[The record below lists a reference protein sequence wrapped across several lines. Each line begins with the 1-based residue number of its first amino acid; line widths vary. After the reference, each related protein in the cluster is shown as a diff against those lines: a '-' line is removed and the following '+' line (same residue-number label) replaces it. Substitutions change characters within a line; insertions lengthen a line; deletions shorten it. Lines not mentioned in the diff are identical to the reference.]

1 MEKNLIARFGRICIS
16 AAGLMLAF
24 ASLSAAEEKPAPQ
37 QAKDVEVFSEKL
49 KDDKR
54 FVGVFPPHVKT
65 IVCISPASCPAQA
78 SRRGLELL
86 RKAGYKVK
94 VMPHAFEYVEPDK
107 DAEAAKRHLA
117 APLEARLE
125 DFYAAW
131 NDPEAD
137 MILCIRGG
145 RGCRDLLA
153 KVDWKKLKPRKD
165 LYVHGYSDV
174 TQITAALL
182 AKGYGHPVAGPMAG
196 SMIGLNQT
204 YIKAMRDMY
213 NGAQV
218 GPIPVRPLVPG
229 DCSGLPLTGLLSRLA
244 WVVESDYCP
253 DTTGRI
259 IFIEVVASSPDK
271 VRKDLDLLIS
281 RGFFAK
287 AKAVVFGHFLR
298 SGKLKELAAIRKEY
312 APKLGI
318 PVYEGFP
325 FGHSRKCCTIDFSRP
340 VEIKDNAVIF
350 PAVAKK
356 QE

>member
-1 MEKNLIARFGRICIS
+1 MLHFGRICTS

-24 ASLSAAEEKPAPQ
+24 ASLAAAEDKPAAQ
-37 QAKDVEVFSEKL
+37 SKDAEIFTEKL

-54 FVGVFPPHVKT
+54 FAGVFPPEVKT
-65 IVCISPASCPAQA
+65 IVCISPASYPGQP
-78 SRRGLELL
+78 SHRRGVELL
-86 RKAGYKVK
+86 KKAGYKVK
-94 VMPHAFEYVEPDK
+94 VMPHAFEPAEPGK
-107 DAEAAKRHLA
+107 TG
-117 APLEARLE
+117 APLKSRLE

-137 MILCIRGG
+137 MILCVRGG
-145 RGCRDLLA
+145 RGCQELLA
-153 KVDWKKLKPRKD
+153 NLDWKKLQPRKN
-165 LYVHGYSDV
+165 LYLQGYSDV

-182 AKGYGHPVAGPMAG
+182 AKGYGRPVAGPMAG
-196 SMIGLNQT
+196 SMSGLNQK
-204 YIKAMRDMY
+204 YINAMKDMY

-229 DCSGLPLTGLLSRLA
+229 DCSGLPFSGLLSRLA

-253 DTTGRI
+253 DMTGRI
-259 IFIEVVASSPDK
+259 IFIEVVVSTPEK
-271 VRKDLDLLIS
+271 IRKDMDLLIS